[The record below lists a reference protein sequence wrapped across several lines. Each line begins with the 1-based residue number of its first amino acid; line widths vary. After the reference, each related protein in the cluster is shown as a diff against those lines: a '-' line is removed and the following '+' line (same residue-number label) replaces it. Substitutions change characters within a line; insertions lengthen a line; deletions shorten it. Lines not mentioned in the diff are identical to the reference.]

1 MKEKTYRLEAYYLF
15 DHSGIQRRLADM
27 AAKGWLL
34 DKLGSLWRYRRID
47 PEEGKRLRFAVTY
60 FPEASAYDPEPR
72 NGQWDYQELCRD
84 AGWTHAATL
93 GQMQVFYTEAEDPV
107 PLETDPQIQVENIHR
122 TMRRS
127 QVPAFLVMI
136 GVSIA
141 QLCMQWRQYHWDPVE
156 WLCRPMGT
164 VACLCWLMLT
174 VLEALSLADYFRW
187 HRRAVAEARE
197 GRFTPTFSRVRF
209 QIASL
214 LLILAVLA
222 LVLLSSL
229 GTRTG
234 VFGALFGLIM
244 MTVILGGV
252 RGMSAFLKRKKV
264 SATANLW
271 FTTLF
276 AIFFCLGITA
286 LLVAGMIRLIDNG
299 WLEESHVA
307 ETYTAFGITWEVYDD
322 PIPLRVED
330 LVSTDYDQYSTKR
343 DITGSFLLAQTEYRQ
358 DARVGDSDPPELR
371 YTVVD
376 VKRPSLYGT
385 AEEVMR
391 KQAERYNQEDLP
403 EFWDYYIPVDP
414 APWGANRAYQIQ
426 SGGQPTEEYLLCYE
440 DRIVELDARYLNDGH
455 GPMTEEQMRTVRE
468 ILG

>member
-1 MKEKTYRLEAYYLF
+1 MRKTTYRLETYYLF
-15 DHSGIQRRLADM
+15 DHTGIQRRLEDM

-72 NGQWDYQELCRD
+72 DGQWDYQELCRD

-197 GRFTPTFSRVRF
+197 GRFTPTFSRARLQNAMLV
-209 QIASL
+209 
-214 LLILAVLA
+214 LIVAALA
-222 LVLLSSL
+222 LWIFSSVIGSRL
-229 GTRTG
+229 GTFS
-234 VFGALFGLIM
+234 VLYGLAM
-244 MTVILGGV
+244 AAAVAVVTTCVTK
-252 RGMSAFLKRKKV
+252 FLKWRKV
-264 SATANLW
+264 SSTTNRWGTALAAGL
-271 FTTLF
+271 TVL
-276 AIFFCLGITA
+276 IFFGWSTVEIIHA
-286 LLVAGMIRLIDNG
+286 VDNG
-299 WLEESHVA
+299 WLEES
-307 ETYTAFGITWEVYDD
+307 
-322 PIPLRVED
+322 
-330 LVSTDYDQYSTKR
+330 
-343 DITGSFLLAQTEYRQ
+343 
-358 DARVGDSDPPELR
+358 
-371 YTVVD
+371 
-376 VKRPSLYGT
+376 
-385 AEEVMR
+385 
-391 KQAERYNQEDLP
+391 
-403 EFWDYYIPVDP
+403 
-414 APWGANRAYQIQ
+414 
-426 SGGQPTEEYLLCYE
+426 
-440 DRIVELDARYLNDGH
+440 
-455 GPMTEEQMRTVRE
+455 
-468 ILG
+468 